1 MSNTIKSHFY
11 IVKGT
16 PKGKVLPT
24 IGWLF
29 HSYKELEDFAMLV
42 SDLVPE
48 YDLDIQETYYNDVQV
63 VNTWE
68 IK

>member
-1 MSNTIKSHFY
+1 
-11 IVKGT
+11 
-16 PKGKVLPT
+16 
-24 IGWLF
+24 
-29 HSYKELEDFAMLV
+29 MLV